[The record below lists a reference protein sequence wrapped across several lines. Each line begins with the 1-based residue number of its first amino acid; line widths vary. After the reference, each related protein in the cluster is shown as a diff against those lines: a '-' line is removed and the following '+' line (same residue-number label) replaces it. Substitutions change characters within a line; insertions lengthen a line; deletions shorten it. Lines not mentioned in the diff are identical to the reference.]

1 MSVIRSILK
10 SLEGH
15 ASGNTKSRKSK
26 IKRCVLHIG
35 TEKTGTSTI
44 QEFLKVN
51 RKSLSKEGILYPAFA
66 GPNGGSQWEFATY
79 VLPQPWKFELGERF
93 NIKSKEDHLIFQ
105 RDLLENLNNEISAN
119 KFNTLLISSEHFH
132 SRLNNIK
139 LINLLKKLLDDY
151 VESYEVI
158 LYLRR
163 QDRLA
168 CSFYSTKI
176 KNAAAN
182 PVVFPY
188 TKNGEL
194 VYYFDFERIY
204 ENWAKVFGE
213 KSIRVRLFNEQELKN
228 QDLLQDFCDVAG
240 IHYNNKTI
248 PPQFN
253 RSLEQS
259 AADFL
264 LEINRLYGGERS
276 PERDELSRLLTRLFP
291 GKNYPATHE
300 AAISFYRL
308 YAEGNERLKNRA
320 FPGRVEPLFDDDFSQ
335 YPKDAEDLQPSYSEA
350 VKIALEI
357 WKSTRGKKA

>member
-15 ASGNTKSRKSK
+15 ASGNIKSRKSK

-44 QEFLKVN
+44 QEYLKVN
-51 RKSLSKEGILYPAFA
+51 RKNLSKDGVLYPAFA
-66 GPNGGSQWEFATY
+66 GPNGGSQWEFVAY
-79 VLPQPWKFELGERF
+79 VLPQPWKFELGKRF
-93 NIKSKEDHLIFQ
+93 NIKSEKDHLNFQ
-105 RDLLENLNNEISAN
+105 QDLLENLNNEITAN
-119 KFNTLLISSEHFH
+119 QFNTLLISSEHFH
-132 SRLNNIK
+132 SRLNNVK
-139 LINLLKKLLDDY
+139 LINRLKKLLDDF
-151 VESYEVI
+151 VESYEII

-188 TKNGEL
+188 KKNGGL

-204 ENWAKVFGE
+204 DNWAEVFGE
-213 KSIRVRLFNEQELKN
+213 KNIRVRLFNEQELKN
-228 QDLLQDFCDVAG
+228 QDLLQDFCEVAG
-240 IHYNNKTI
+240 LPYENKNI
-248 PPQFN
+248 PSQFN

-264 LEINRLYGGERS
+264 LEINRLYGGKRS
-276 PERDELSRLLTRLFP
+276 PERDELARLLTRLFP
-291 GKNYPATHE
+291 GKNYPATRE
-300 AAISFYRL
+300 QAISFYRSF
-308 YAEGNERLKNRA
+308 AEGNERLKAKA
-320 FPGRVEPLFDDDFSQ
+320 FPGRIEPLFDDGFSE
-335 YPKDAEDLQPSYSEA
+335 YPKNAEDLQPSYSEA

-357 WKSTRGKKA
+357 WKSSIGKKA